1 MKQKKEIKK
10 KDIQWGR
17 KKRFIKKSHNS
28 RGNLV
33 TEIVRTVKN

>member
-17 KKRFIKKSHNS
+17 KKRFIKSHNPK
-28 RGNLV
+28 GV
-33 TEIVRTVKN
+33 PVIGIVRTVTG

>member
-17 KKRFIKKSHNS
+17 KKRLIKR

-33 TEIVRTVKN
+33 TEIARIVKN